1 MAVVSSSRNTPEV
14 LAAAHLAPRFRVV
27 VDGNVL
33 AAEGIAGKPAPD
45 MFLLAAA
52 RLGTT
57 PARSVV
63 MEDAISGVTAGRAG
77 GFVVVVGVDRGAGT
91 RRWPPTGRRS
101 W

>member
-1 MAVVSSSRNTPEV
+1 M
-14 LAAAHLAPRFRVV
+14 V

-52 RLGTT
+52 RLGTI

-77 GFVVVVGVDRGAGT
+77 GFVVVVGVDRGAGHEALAANGAT
-91 RRWPPTGRRS
+91 LVVNDLGELVGCRGGER
-101 W
+101 